1 MIEINGLNIFLGKFP
16 FIILRRA
23 VRRAFQRSTT
33 TALHLIIIINISYF
47 KCSSMNHTS
56 RGSKETLALLKLR
69 TYAFNL
75 IKWTNGGMKINWSND
90 PPPGIEPVTTGMVS
104 APPNH

>member
-1 MIEINGLNIFLGKFP
+1 
-16 FIILRRA
+16 
-23 VRRAFQRSTT
+23 
-33 TALHLIIIINISYF
+33 
-47 KCSSMNHTS
+47 MNHTS

-75 IKWTNGGMKINWSND
+75 INWTNGGMKINWSND
-90 PPPGIEPVTTGMVS
+90 PPLGIKPVTTGMVS

>member
-1 MIEINGLNIFLGKFP
+1 MEQDKLSI
-16 FIILRRA
+16 
-23 VRRAFQRSTT
+23 
-33 TALHLIIIINISYF
+33 IIIINISYF

-56 RGSKETLALLKLR
+56 RGSKETLALLKL
-69 TYAFNL
+69 L
-75 IKWTNGGMKINWSND
+75 INWTNGGMKINWSND